1 MKCNRKF
8 SIAKGRMII
17 MTMEKVIKKIL
28 ISIFTLFAVIWSIFP
43 VIYLFIISISGKG
56 ALPTELSLPSSY
68 SIESWKQV
76 IFGSNNIWPYM
87 LNSIYIASLSTIIG
101 LIVSLPAA
109 YSISRFNE
117 KMNHIMF
124 SFLLVFRMIPY
135 IAIVIPMFLL
145 MNYLHLVDTILGLSI
160 SHLVYTIPIS
170 VWLMKSFFDVIPK
183 SIEESALI
191 EGASKFFIFRKIALP
206 LAVPGITTTLTISF
220 LLSYIEF
227 LFTSIIS
234 RRDTFNLSMYFSTF
248 LSAHDTKWRL
258 MSASALLSVIPM
270 IILFIFA
277 QRFLIRGLTMGSNK

>member
-1 MKCNRKF
+1 
-8 SIAKGRMII
+8 MII

>member
-1 MKCNRKF
+1 
-8 SIAKGRMII
+8 